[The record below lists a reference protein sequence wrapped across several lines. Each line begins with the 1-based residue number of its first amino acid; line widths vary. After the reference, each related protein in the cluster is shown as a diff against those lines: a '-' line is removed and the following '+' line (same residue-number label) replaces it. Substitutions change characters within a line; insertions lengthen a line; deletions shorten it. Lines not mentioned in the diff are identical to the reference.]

1 MSAITDSTAPR
12 VSVVVPTHNRPALL
26 REALASI
33 AAQTCTDW
41 EVIVV
46 DDGSTP
52 PIDAAALEAIVGGR
66 LRLVRHDQPR
76 GVAAARNSGF
86 AAARGELIAQLDD
99 DDRLAPEALSAAT
112 QALRDA
118 DVAFIG
124 VEAFGDEAED
134 VNRRQRSATRRT
146 LRLANAP
153 AGDADC
159 VVAFDERL
167 FAALLLGVPA
177 AFQHPVFR
185 RSVLDVVSPMVNDHW
200 PESAWAIEA
209 AARRLRCVL
218 VDRPLYQWRRD
229 GQSYFSHAEL
239 ASRMHE
245 HDVEMKRAL
254 FERLQPVLQPEHRR
268 LLRRALGNALFDR
281 CWAAQGTGPGFW
293 RDFIRSLRLAPRAG
307 HLALLLRRLR
317 AG

>member
-1 MSAITDSTAPR
+1 MSAITNGAAPR
-12 VSVVVPTHNRPALL
+12 VSVVVPTHNRPELL

-41 EVIVV
+41 EVVVV

-52 PIDAAALEAIVGGR
+52 PIDVAALEAIVGPR

-86 AAARGELIAQLDD
+86 AAALGELIAQVDD
-99 DDRLAPEALSAAT
+99 DDRLAPEALASAT
-112 QALRDA
+112 QALRSA

-124 VEAFGDEAED
+124 VAAFGNEADE
-134 VNRRQRSATRRT
+134 VNLRQRSATRRA
-146 LRLANAP
+146 LRLAGAS
-153 AGDADC
+153 AGDGEC
-159 VVAFDERL
+159 LITFDGRL
-167 FAALLLGVPA
+167 FAALLLGAPA

-185 RSVLDVVSPMVNDHW
+185 RTALDSIGPMANDHW

-209 AARRLRCVL
+209 AARGLRCVL
-218 VDRPLYQWRRD
+218 VDQPLYQWRRD
-229 GQSYFSHAEL
+229 GQSYFSQAAL

-254 FERLQPVLQPEHRR
+254 FERLQPALQAEQGR
-268 LLRRALGNALFDR
+268 LLGRALGNALFDR
-281 CWAAQGTGPGFW
+281 CWATRGSAPCFW

-317 AG
+317 AD

>member
-1 MSAITDSTAPR
+1 MSAISDNAAPR
-12 VSVVVPTHNRPALL
+12 VSVVIPTYNRPALL

-41 EVIVV
+41 EVVVV

-52 PIDAAALEAIVGGR
+52 PIDAAALEAVVNGR
-66 LRLVRHDQPR
+66 LRLVRHDQPH

-124 VEAFGDEAED
+124 VDAFGDEAED
-134 VNRRQRSATRRT
+134 VNLRQRSATRRT
-146 LRLANAP
+146 LRLANAR
-153 AGDADC
+153 AGDEC
-159 VVAFDERL
+159 VITFDGRL

-185 RSVLDVVSPMVNDHW
+185 RTVLDAVSPMGNDHW
-200 PESAWAIEA
+200 PESAWALEA
-209 AARRLRCVL
+209 AARGLRCVL

-229 GQSYFSHAEL
+229 GQSYFSQAAL

-254 FERLQPVLQPEHRR
+254 FERLQPLLQAEHRR
-268 LLRRALGNALFDR
+268 LLGRALGNALFDR
-281 CWAAQGTGPGFW
+281 CWATQGAAPGFW

-317 AG
+317 AD

>member
-1 MSAITDSTAPR
+1 MSATTDSTAPR

-41 EVIVV
+41 EVVVV

-52 PIDAAALEAIVGGR
+52 PIDAAELEAVVGGR
-66 LRLVRHDQPR
+66 LRLVRHAQPR

-99 DDRLAPEALSAAT
+99 DDRLAPEALSAAAR
-112 QALRDA
+112 ALRDA
-118 DVAFIG
+118 DVAFIS
-124 VEAFGDEAED
+124 VDAFGDEAND
-134 VNRRQRSATRRT
+134 VNLRQRSATRRT
-146 LRLANAP
+146 LRLASAS
-153 AGDADC
+153 AEDDF
-159 VVAFDERL
+159 VITFDGRL
-167 FAALLLGVPA
+167 YAALLLGVPA

-185 RSVLDVVSPMVNDHW
+185 RTVLDAVSPMANDHW

-209 AARRLRCVL
+209 AARGLRCVL
-218 VDRPLYQWRRD
+218 IDQPLYQWRRD
-229 GQSYFSHAEL
+229 GQSYFSQATL

-254 FERLQPVLQPEHRR
+254 FERLQPVLQAEQGR
-268 LLRRALGNALFDR
+268 LLGRALGNALFDR
-281 CWAAQGTGPGFW
+281 CWATQGAAPGFW
-293 RDFIRSLRLAPRAG
+293 RDFLRSLRLAPRAG

>member
-12 VSVVVPTHNRPALL
+12 VSVVVPTHNRPDLL

-41 EVIVV
+41 EVVVV

-52 PIDAAALEAIVGGR
+52 PIDASALEAVVGGR

-112 QALRDA
+112 QVLRDA

-124 VEAFGDEAED
+124 VAAFGDEAED

-146 LRLANAP
+146 LRLANTH
-153 AGDADC
+153 AGDEDC
-159 VVAFDERL
+159 VVTFDDRL

-185 RSVLDVVSPMVNDHW
+185 RAVLDAVSPMANDHW
-200 PESAWAIEA
+200 PESAWAVEA
-209 AARRLRCVL
+209 AARGLRCVL
-218 VDRPLYQWRRD
+218 LDRPLYQWRRD
-229 GQSYFSHAEL
+229 GQSYFSQATL
-239 ASRMHE
+239 SSRMHE

-254 FERLQPVLQPEHRR
+254 FERLQPVLHPEHRR
-268 LLRRALGNALFDR
+268 LLGRALGNALFDR
-281 CWAAQGTGPGFW
+281 CRATQGAAPGFW
-293 RDFIRSLRLAPRAG
+293 RDFALSLRLAPRAG

-317 AG
+317 AD

>member
-1 MSAITDSTAPR
+1 MSAISDNAAPR
-12 VSVVVPTHNRPALL
+12 VSVVIPTYNRPALL

-41 EVIVV
+41 EVVV
-46 DDGSTP
+46 VNDGSTP
-52 PIDAAALEAIVGGR
+52 PIDAAALEAVVNGR

-124 VEAFGDEAED
+124 VDAFGDEAED
-134 VNRRQRSATRRT
+134 VNLRQRSATRRT
-146 LRLANAP
+146 LRLANAR
-153 AGDADC
+153 AGDEC
-159 VVAFDERL
+159 VITFDGRL

-185 RSVLDVVSPMVNDHW
+185 RNVLDAVSPMGNDHW
-200 PESAWAIEA
+200 PESAWALEA
-209 AARRLRCVL
+209 AARGLRCVL

-229 GQSYFSHAEL
+229 GQSYFSQAAL

-254 FERLQPVLQPEHRR
+254 FERLQPLLQAEHRR
-268 LLRRALGNALFDR
+268 LLGRALGNALFDR
-281 CWAAQGTGPGFW
+281 CWATQGAAPGFW

-317 AG
+317 AD

>member
-1 MSAITDSTAPR
+1 MSAISDNAAPR
-12 VSVVVPTHNRPALL
+12 VSVVIPTYNRPALL

-41 EVIVV
+41 EVVVV

-52 PIDAAALEAIVGGR
+52 PIDAAALEAVVNGR

-124 VEAFGDEAED
+124 VDAFGDEAED
-134 VNRRQRSATRRT
+134 VNLRQRSATRRT
-146 LRLANAP
+146 LRLANAR
-153 AGDADC
+153 AGDEC
-159 VVAFDERL
+159 VITFDGRL

-185 RSVLDVVSPMVNDHW
+185 RTVLDAVSPMGNDHW
-200 PESAWAIEA
+200 PESAWALEA
-209 AARRLRCVL
+209 AARGLRCVL

-229 GQSYFSHAEL
+229 GQSYFSQAAL

-254 FERLQPVLQPEHRR
+254 FERLQPLLQAEHRR
-268 LLRRALGNALFDR
+268 LLGRALGNALFDR
-281 CWAAQGTGPGFW
+281 CWATQGAAPGFW

-317 AG
+317 AD

>member
-1 MSAITDSTAPR
+1 MSAITDSAAPL
-12 VSVVVPTHNRPALL
+12 VSVVIPTHNRPELL
-26 REALASI
+26 REALASV
-33 AAQTCTDW
+33 AAQTFTDW
-41 EVIVV
+41 EVVVV

-52 PIDAAALEAIVGGR
+52 PIDAAALETMVGGR
-66 LRLVRHDQPR
+66 LRLVRHEQPR

-99 DDRLAPEALSAAT
+99 DDRLAPEALSAAAA
-112 QALRDA
+112 ALHDA
-118 DVAFIG
+118 DVAFLG
-124 VEAFGDEAED
+124 VAAFGDEADE
-134 VNRRQRSATRRT
+134 VNLRQRSATRRA
-146 LRLANAP
+146 LRLAGAS
-153 AGDADC
+153 AGNGESLIT
-159 VVAFDERL
+159 FDGRL

-185 RSVLDVVSPMVNDHW
+185 RTALDAVSPMDNDHW

-209 AARRLRCVL
+209 AARGLRCVL
-218 VDRPLYQWRRD
+218 VDHPLYQWRRD
-229 GQSYFSHAEL
+229 GQSYFSQTTL

-254 FERLQPVLQPEHRR
+254 FERLQPVMKPEQGR
-268 LLRRALGNALFDR
+268 LLGRALGNALFDR
-281 CWAAQGTGPGFW
+281 FWATQGAAPDFW

>member
-1 MSAITDSTAPR
+1 MSAITDSTVPR

-41 EVIVV
+41 EVVVV

-52 PIDAAALEAIVGGR
+52 PIDAAALEAVVNGR

-112 QALRDA
+112 QALRNA

-124 VEAFGDEAED
+124 VDAFGDEAED
-134 VNRRQRSATRRT
+134 VNLRQRSATRRT
-146 LRLANAP
+146 LRLASAR
-153 AGDADC
+153 AGDDEC
-159 VVAFDERL
+159 VITFDGRL

-185 RSVLDVVSPMVNDHW
+185 RTALAAVSPMCNDHW
-200 PESAWAIEA
+200 PESAWALEA
-209 AARRLRCVL
+209 AARGLRCVL

-229 GQSYFSHAEL
+229 GQSYFSQAAL

-254 FERLQPVLQPEHRR
+254 FERLQPVLQAELRR
-268 LLRRALGNALFDR
+268 LLGRALGNALFDR
-281 CWAAQGTGPGFW
+281 CWATQGAAPGFW
-293 RDFIRSLRLAPRAG
+293 RDFLRSLRLAPRAG

-317 AG
+317 AD

>member
-1 MSAITDSTAPR
+1 MSTITDSGAPR
-12 VSVVVPTHNRPALL
+12 VTVVVPTHNRPALL

-41 EVIVV
+41 EVVVV

-52 PIDAAALEAIVGGR
+52 PIDAAALEASVGGR

-99 DDRLAPEALSAAT
+99 DDRLAPDALSAAAA
-112 QALRDA
+112 ALRDA
-118 DVAFIG
+118 DIAFLGVA
-124 VEAFGDEAED
+124 AFGDEADE
-134 VNRRQRSATRRT
+134 VNLRQRSATQRT
-146 LRLANAP
+146 LRLVGAS
-153 AGDADC
+153 AGDDDR
-159 VVAFDERL
+159 VITFDGRL

-185 RSVLDVVSPMVNDHW
+185 RTVLGAVSPMSNDHW
-200 PESAWAIEA
+200 PESAWALEA
-209 AARRLRCVL
+209 AARGLRCVL

-229 GQSYFSHAEL
+229 GQSYFSQVAL
-239 ASRMHE
+239 ACRMHE

-254 FERLQPVLQPEHRR
+254 FERLQPVLKPEHRR
-268 LLRRALGNALFDR
+268 LLGRALGNALFDR
-281 CWAAQGTGPGFW
+281 CWATQAAAPGFW

-317 AG
+317 TG